1 MSVRDFSTPNLST
14 SFAGRYYVVTGSTQG
29 LGAAVARTLA
39 LRGAAGLIICGRSR
53 DKGEQQVRLLA
64 ELDCQAFFVE
74 ADMENVEDCRRVVAA
89 AKEHFGTVHGLVNC
103 AGMSDRGTIVDTSPE
118 LFDRIFAVNVKAPF
132 FLMQECIK
140 LMIANK
146 VEGSIVSILSVTG
159 HGGQSFLSAY
169 AASKGALAVLTV
181 DHGVRAESAA
191 DASFV
196 VALAE
201 ERGLPHRVVRATAA
215 GDDEAAL
222 RAVRQE
228 AFDEAV
234 AAGAVVATA
243 HHREDQAET
252 VLLQLLR
259 STGTAGRRGMR
270 WASHGRVRPL
280 LGTPAAS
287 VAAWAEAREL
297 SWREDPTNRH
307 PHYLRNRVRHE
318 LLPLL
323 ESLRG
328 GATASLARS
337 AAHAAEDDALLE
349 RLAAEALTMNQLGD
363 GVRTS
368 FIAEGPPALTRR
380 ALRARWPELG
390 AQ

>member
-169 AASKGALAVLTV
+169 AASKGALAVLTKN
-181 DHGVRAESAA
+181 
-191 DASFV
+191 
-196 VALAE
+196 VA
-201 ERGLPHRVVRATAA
+201 
-215 GDDEAAL
+215 
-222 RAVRQE
+222 
-228 AFDEAV
+228 F
-234 AAGAVVATA
+234 
-243 HHREDQAET
+243 
-252 VLLQLLR
+252 
-259 STGTAGRRGMR
+259 ST
-270 WASHGRVRPL
+270 
-280 LGTPAAS
+280 
-287 VAAWAEAREL
+287 
-297 SWREDPTNRH
+297 
-307 PHYLRNRVRHE
+307 LRNRIRVNGLNIGWMDTPHE
-318 LLPLL
+318 DQIQ
-323 ESLRG
+323 RQYH
-328 GATASLARS
+328 GAQDGWLQR
-337 AAHAAEDDALLE
+337 
-349 RLAAEALTMNQLGD
+349 AEAEAPFGRLLKPEDVANSVAFLLSDQSGLTTGAIIDMEQGIIGCGD
-363 GVRTS
+363 GSAPRPDAPLTLDG
-368 FIAEGPPALTRR
+368 IAP
-380 ALRARWPELG
+380 
-390 AQ
+390 